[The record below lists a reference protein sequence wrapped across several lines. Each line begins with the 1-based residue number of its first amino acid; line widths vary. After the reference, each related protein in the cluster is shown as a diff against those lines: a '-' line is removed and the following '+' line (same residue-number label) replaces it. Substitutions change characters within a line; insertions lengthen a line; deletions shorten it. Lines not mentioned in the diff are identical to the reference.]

1 MNELYYGT
9 PELPDLDD
17 IDYMI
22 GDGIPLQA
30 KVESGIRDS
39 RRVILSNAKDLETS
53 ASSAFTF
60 DDKALAE
67 ALKRIYSQE
76 FRPMIDIEEHLFDET
91 LRIMLQATDEG
102 WSQAQSRAS
111 SQEESEANLPS
122 RKSSDFRTLIDWNTA
137 RWSAFK
143 VHRMQN
149 DIAAQLYD
157 EDGTLKPFDRWAKD
171 VEPML
176 DHHVGHWLRTE
187 YNTAVTRAQQA
198 ADWKRFEENADIMP
212 NLTWIPSTS
221 AQPGADHKIY
231 WGVTLPI
238 DHPFWNSHRPG
249 DRWGCKCSLE
259 NTDDE
264 PTAIPDDTDPKRNQ
278 PADGLDTNPGK
289 DGKLFSDS
297 HPYIKT
303 ATREAKKAVEK
314 YMEEKVNLPK
324 PIKVKIE
331 PDEVEYETYPTQ
343 KGLIRIHPGHGKNE
357 KKENL
362 EVASYLANK
371 YGYEIELLDNP
382 PNVKSA
388 DTFNYTLD
396 VKQEYKIS
404 RTPTKSS
411 VDNLIRDARKQA
423 DDIVLKLE
431 ADISL
436 VSLSKAIHSRVRR
449 SENIKSVTVIIN
461 GKSKLYH
468 RGEIMKKDFIIQQAD
483 LE

>member
-17 IDYMI
+17 IDYML

-30 KVESGIRDS
+30 KASDV
-39 RRVILSNAKDLETS
+39 
-53 ASSAFTF
+53 SSAFTF
-60 DDKALAE
+60 DEKALVE
-67 ALKRIYSQE
+67 ALKRIYSKE
-76 FRPMIDIEEHLFDET
+76 FRPMTDIEEHLFDET
-91 LRIMLQATDEG
+91 LRILLQATDEG
-102 WSQAQSRAS
+102 MA
-111 SQEESEANLPS
+111 ESGAEVEREFRNLM
-122 RKSSDFRTLIDWNTA
+122 DWNTA

-212 NLTWIPSTS
+212 NLTWMPSTS

-264 PTAIPDDTDPKRNQ
+264 PTSVPDDTDPTRNR
-278 PADGLDTNPGK
+278 PADGLDNNPGK

-297 HPYIKT
+297 HPYIAK
-303 ATREAKKAVEK
+303 ASKQAKKAVEK
-314 YMEEKVNLPK
+314 YISEKVNLSK
-324 PIKVKIE
+324 PIKVKVE
-331 PDEVEYETYPTQ
+331 PDFAERRKELQREAASLKQ
-343 KGLIRIHPGHGKNE
+343 EKIIHEKFDKEILITGACIKEWLNQPHKHYAAKNELIVDIKDVLRKSRYLGHGKDKHDPE
-357 KKENL
+357 AKAHLFEIKIEGEESWIIVREL
-362 EVASYLANK
+362 
-371 YGYEIELLDNP
+371 YGGL
-382 PNVKSA
+382 VK
-388 DTFNYTLD
+388 L
-396 VKQEYKIS
+396 
-404 RTPTKSS
+404 
-411 VDNLIRDARKQA
+411 
-423 DDIVLKLE
+423 
-431 ADISL
+431 
-436 VSLSKAIHSRVRR
+436 H
-449 SENIKSVTVIIN
+449 SVTDQKKI
-461 GKSKLYH
+461 L
-468 RGEIMKKDFIIQQAD
+468 EI

>member
-1 MNELYYGT
+1 MNELYYGSQ
-9 PELPDLDD
+9 ELPDLDD

-30 KVESGIRDS
+30 KVS
-39 RRVILSNAKDLETS
+39 T
-53 ASSAFTF
+53 SSAIAF
-60 DDKALAE
+60 DENAIVE
-67 ALKRIYSQE
+67 TLKRIYSQK
-76 FRPMIDIEEHLFDET
+76 FHPMEDIENHLFEET
-91 LRIMLQATDEG
+91 LRLMLQATDEG
-102 WSQAQSRAS
+102 MAISGAAIDK
-111 SQEESEANLPS
+111 E
-122 RKSSDFRTLIDWNTA
+122 FRTLIDWNTA
-137 RWSAFK
+137 KWSAFK

-149 DIAAQLYD
+149 DIASQLYD
-157 EDGTLKPFDRWAKD
+157 EDGQLKPFERWAKD

-264 PTAIPDDTDPKRNQ
+264 PTAVPDDPNPKQNR
-278 PADGLDTNPGK
+278 PADGLDSNPGK
-289 DGKLFSDS
+289 DGKLFGDS
-297 HPYIKT
+297 HPYIKN
-303 ATREAKKAVEK
+303 ASRQAKKAVEK
-314 YMEEKVNLPK
+314 YMSEKVNLPK
-324 PIKVKIE
+324 PISVRYDETEVVK
-331 PDEVEYETYPTQ
+331 YETYPTK

-371 YGYEIELLDNP
+371 FGYEIELLDNP
-382 PNVKSA
+382 QDISSA
-388 DTFNYTLD
+388 DSFNYTLD
-396 VKQEYKIS
+396 FKQEYKVNKTASKNAID
-404 RTPTKSS
+404 R
-411 VDNLIRDARKQA
+411 LIRDGKNQA
-423 DDIVLKLE
+423 DNIVLRIDS
-431 ADISL
+431 DIALGNLRDAVISRIKRSL
-436 VSLSKAIHSRVRR
+436 NVERLTIIRYGKDVTYSR
-449 SENIKSVTVIIN
+449 EDIIKD
-461 GKSKLYH
+461 
-468 RGEIMKKDFIIQQAD
+468 DFKIKQED
-483 LE
+483 FK

>member
-30 KVESGIRDS
+30 KASDV
-39 RRVILSNAKDLETS
+39 
-53 ASSAFTF
+53 SSAITF
-60 DDKALAE
+60 DDEALVE
-67 ALKRIYSQE
+67 ALKRIYSHE
-76 FRPMIDIEEHLFDET
+76 FHPMTNIEEHLFDET

-102 WSQAQSRAS
+102 MA
-111 SQEESEANLPS
+111 ESGATIDKE
-122 RKSSDFRTLIDWNTA
+122 FRTLIDWNTA

-187 YNTAVTRAQQA
+187 YNTAVTRTHQA

-212 NLTWIPSTS
+212 NLTWLPSTS

-314 YMEEKVNLPK
+314 YMEERVNLPK
-324 PIKVKIE
+324 PIKVKMETEDKEDLKQQRLIIRKWAA
-331 PDEVEYETYPTQ
+331 DNLLNQSVDVEKLNAPVEFTM
-343 KGLIRIHPGHGKNE
+343 KGIKEALNQPHKNIIKKNE
-357 KKENL
+357 AIIDIVNL
-362 EVASYLANK
+362 LKHGEHKLSKLDDKDNPMVNAYHYIK
-371 YGYEIELLDNP
+371 IEIEGITSYA
-382 PNVKSA
+382 V
-388 DTFNYTLD
+388 
-396 VKQEYKIS
+396 
-404 RTPTKSS
+404 
-411 VDNLIRDARKQA
+411 
-423 DDIVLKLE
+423 
-431 ADISL
+431 
-436 VSLSKAIHSRVRR
+436 VR
-449 SENIKSVTVIIN
+449 EMVN
-461 GKSKLYH
+461 GKLVFYSIVEKL
-468 RGEIMKKDFIIQQAD
+468 RKEKDD
-483 LE
+483 